1 MIKLSGL
8 SNCLLFS
15 ALYINSV
22 VCLLL
27 SVSFFR
33 NSNKV
38 SGYVYNREFIIQPT
52 SNRHSPANLNFESD
66 GQMLFSKVSIF
77 ICDYMYFLIL
87 KKRSLM

>member
-1 MIKLSGL
+1 MIKLYGL

-27 SVSFFR
+27 SVSYFR

-52 SNRHSPANLNFESD
+52 SNRHSPANLNFEPD
-66 GQMLFSKVSIF
+66 GQMGFFSFFFKF
-77 ICDYMYFLIL
+77 MCEYMYFLIV
-87 KKRSLM
+87 KKGP

>member
-27 SVSFFR
+27 SVSYFR

-38 SGYVYNREFIIQPT
+38 SGYVYKNALSVSRTYNNNNT
-52 SNRHSPANLNFESD
+52 SR
-66 GQMLFSKVSIF
+66 
-77 ICDYMYFLIL
+77 
-87 KKRSLM
+87 